1 MKKTYLQPDTEI
13 QKVNVV
19 QMLSASITGV
29 GGGSGL
35 GQADPSDP
43 IPEEGD
49 VKEFI
54 FEENPWE
61 Y

>member
-43 IPEEGD
+43 ILEEGD